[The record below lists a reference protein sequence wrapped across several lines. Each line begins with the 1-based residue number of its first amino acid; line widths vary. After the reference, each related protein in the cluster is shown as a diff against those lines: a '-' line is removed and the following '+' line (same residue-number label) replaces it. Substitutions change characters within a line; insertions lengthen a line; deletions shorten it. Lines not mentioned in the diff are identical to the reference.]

1 MQRTIQK
8 LDAFINI
15 AKTLASLSTSS
26 KLKVGCVI
34 FKKDFSKIASIGY
47 NGAYKNAPIHDTT
60 GTEEESLAPG
70 KSGFIHAEI
79 NAIAKFREYTTED
92 YVVLVTH
99 SPCEHCA
106 KVLANAGFKHVYW
119 IEEYRI
125 TEHLSSIFSRTDV
138 KYGKVHSNF
147 LRDVYDIHVCPNCKE
162 HALSAFDDNTML
174 LSYPAKRAMKCDKCL
189 RIEYI

>member
-60 GTEEESLAPG
+60 GTEG
-70 KSGFIHAEI
+70 K
-79 NAIAKFREYTTED
+79 
-92 YVVLVTH
+92 
-99 SPCEHCA
+99 
-106 KVLANAGFKHVYW
+106 
-119 IEEYRI
+119 
-125 TEHLSSIFSRTDV
+125 
-138 KYGKVHSNF
+138 
-147 LRDVYDIHVCPNCKE
+147 
-162 HALSAFDDNTML
+162 M
-174 LSYPAKRAMKCDKCL
+174 
-189 RIEYI
+189 